1 MGVKLTNLQ
10 HMLFYS
16 EFQHTYLWLPL
27 AGFIIGM
34 IASMVGSGGGFFFPL
49 LLILFFQIPAHIA
62 VATSLAASLPLCI
75 AGTTGHY
82 RRGNIN
88 LRLGF
93 IFGAAGILG
102 ALSGAF
108 FTRLMQPSTLKI
120 VFGIYSVVLA
130 LIIFYTSIKDKK
142 REKGGD
148 LPGKIAPGKIV
159 KSSFF
164 GYVGGAISGTFGTSG
179 AAPIIAG
186 LFALKTPVKK
196 VAGTS
201 LMVVLIN
208 TLAAFASHFLLGE
221 VDLTLVLMLTAG
233 SVMGALLGPRLLVAI
248 KPEKSENLI
257 RRIFAIIIIISGIL
271 LIIN

>member
-1 MGVKLTNLQ
+1 
-10 HMLFYS
+10 MLFYS
-16 EFQHTYLWLPL
+16 EFQYTYLWLPL
-27 AGFIIGM
+27 AGFIIGIIATM
-34 IASMVGSGGGFFFPL
+34 IGSGGGFFFPL

-75 AGTTGHY
+75 AGTAGHY
-82 RRGNIN
+82 RSGNIN
-88 LRLGF
+88 LRLGLV
-93 IFGAAGILG
+93 FGAAGVVG

-108 FTRLMQPSTLKI
+108 LTRLMQPATLKI

-130 LIIFYTSIKDKK
+130 LIIFYTSMRDRKEKK
-142 REKGGD
+142 ESGQPEKRA
-148 LPGKIAPGKIV
+148 PGKIA

-186 LFALKTPVKK
+186 LFALQTPVKK

-208 TLAAFASHFLLGE
+208 TLAAFTSHFLLGE

-233 SVMGALLGPRLLVAI
+233 SVLGALLGPRLLVAVR
-248 KPEKSENLI
+248 PEKSENLI
-257 RRIFAIIIIISGIL
+257 RRVFAIIIIISGIL

>member
-1 MGVKLTNLQ
+1 
-10 HMLFYS
+10 MLFYS
-16 EFQHTYLWLPL
+16 EFQYTYLWLPL

-34 IASMVGSGGGFFFPL
+34 IATMVGSGGGFFFPL

-75 AGTTGHY
+75 AGSTGHY

-88 LRLGF
+88 LHLGF

-108 FTRLMQPSTLKI
+108 FTRLMQPATLKI
-120 VFGIYSVVLA
+120 LFGIYSVVLA
-130 LIIFYTSIKDKK
+130 MIIFYTSMKDRKK
-142 REKGGD
+142 ERGAN
-148 LPGKIAPGKIV
+148 PAGKSATERIF

-179 AAPIIAG
+179 AAPVMAG
-186 LFALKTPVKK
+186 MFALNTPVKK

-201 LMVVLIN
+201 LLVVLIN
-208 TLAAFASHFLLGE
+208 TLAAFAGHFLLGE

-233 SVMGALLGPRLLVAI
+233 SVLGALLGPRLLVAI
-248 KPEKSENLI
+248 RPEKSENLI

>member
-1 MGVKLTNLQ
+1 
-10 HMLFYS
+10 MLFYS
-16 EFQHTYLWLPL
+16 EFQQSYLWLPL

-34 IASMVGSGGGFFFPL
+34 IATMVGSGGGFFFPL

-82 RRGNIN
+82 RSGNIN

-130 LIIFYTSIKDKK
+130 LIIFHSSMKDRKEK
-142 REKGGD
+142 REED
-148 LPGKIAPGKIV
+148 LSGKVPTGKMI

-164 GYVGGAISGTFGTSG
+164 GYAGGTISGTFGTSG
-179 AAPIIAG
+179 AAPIMAG
-186 LFALKTPVKK
+186 LFALNTPARK

-208 TLAAFASHFLLGE
+208 TLAAFTGHFLLGE

-233 SVMGALLGPRLLVAI
+233 SVLGALLGPRLLVAI
-248 KPEKSENLI
+248 RPEKSENLI
-257 RRIFAIIIIISGIL
+257 RRVFAIIIIISGIL